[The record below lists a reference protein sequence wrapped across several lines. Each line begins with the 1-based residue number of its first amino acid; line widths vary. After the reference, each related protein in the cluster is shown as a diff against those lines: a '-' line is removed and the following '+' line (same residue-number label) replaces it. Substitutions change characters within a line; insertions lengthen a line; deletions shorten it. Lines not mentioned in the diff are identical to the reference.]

1 METIVVVLVCIALIV
16 FGVMT
21 MAQGFLTSTD
31 SAALSMEDITITKG
45 EIMRTEISLIDARR
59 TGADLLEVT
68 LDNSGQMKLAS
79 YDKWDVIIQYYDADY
94 TYYTK
99 WLQYTTGTP
108 SDNEWHEAGI
118 YLDASDNTSEVFE
131 LGIFNPEEEMILEAK
146 LSPPPR
152 EGTTVDAIV
161 ATPNGIRDIFSFV
174 Y

>member
-1 METIVVVLVCIALIV
+1 METIIVVLVCIALIV
-16 FGVMT
+16 FGAMT

-31 SAALSMEDITITKG
+31 SAALSMEDITVTKG

-59 TGADLLEVT
+59 TGAELLEVT
-68 LDNSGQMKLAS
+68 LGNTGQMKLAS
-79 YDKWDVIIQYYDADY
+79 FGKWDVIIQYNDADH

-108 SDNEWHEAGI
+108 SNNEWHQTGI
-118 YLDASDNTSEVFE
+118 YLDAGDNTTEVFE
-131 LGIFNPEEEMILEAK
+131 LGILNPEEEMIIEAN
-146 LSPPPR
+146 LNPPPR

-161 ATPNGIRDIFSFV
+161 STPNGVRDLLSFV

>member
-59 TGADLLEVT
+59 IGEGLLEVALGNT
-68 LDNSGQMKLAS
+68 GQMKLAS
-79 YDKWDVIIQYYDADY
+79 FGKWDVIIQYYDADHS
-94 TYYTK
+94 YYAK
-99 WLQYTTGTP
+99 WLQYTTETP
-108 SDNEWHEAGI
+108 SDNEWHKTGI
-118 YLDASDNTSEVFE
+118 YLDAGDNTTEVFE
-131 LGIFNPEEEMILEAK
+131 LGILNPEEEMIIEAK
-146 LSPPPR
+146 LNPPPR
-152 EGTTVDAIV
+152 DGTAVDAIV
-161 ATPNGIRDIFSFV
+161 STPNGVRDLFSFA